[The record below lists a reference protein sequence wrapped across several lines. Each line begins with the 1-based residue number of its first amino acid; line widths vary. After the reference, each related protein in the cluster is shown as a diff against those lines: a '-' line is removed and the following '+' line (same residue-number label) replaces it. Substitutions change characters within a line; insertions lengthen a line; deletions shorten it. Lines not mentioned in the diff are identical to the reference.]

1 VVGEIYKKR
10 QEIDDKSTRKQNQG
24 FTWKL
29 FKHLP
34 QAQGGSLILKKKK
47 KRTCFIYLFILS
59 KLGLVWQASMSECE
73 LSLQNC

>member
-34 QAQGGSLILKKKK
+34 QAQGGSLSLKKKK
-47 KRTCFIYLFILS
+47 KMF
-59 KLGLVWQASMSECE
+59 
-73 LSLQNC
+73 

>member
-34 QAQGGSLILKKKK
+34 QAQGGSLSLKKKK
-47 KRTCFIYLFILS
+47 GLVLFIYLFFLNW
-59 KLGLVWQASMSECE
+59 V
-73 LSLQNC
+73 

>member
-34 QAQGGSLILKKKK
+34 QAQGGSLSLKKKK
-47 KRTCFIYLFILS
+47 KKDLFYLFIYS
-59 KLGLVWQASMSECE
+59 F
-73 LSLQNC
+73 